1 MSKGRRIVFDDEGF
15 IAEGEDTFDL
25 DFEHGHTALSSTR
38 FDDMLVAQ
46 VGQRLA
52 VPIQF
57 DKCGLRAAGDA
68 EFPALTVRRNPKNV
82 VEENGHPVEARPQLG
97 RVRALLEV
105 ADFVGDVLEVAH
117 PKFPALA
124 QSLRKDV
131 QRSG

>member
-1 MSKGRRIVFDDEGF
+1 MKS
-15 IAEGEDTFDL
+15 DTGALAL
-25 DFEHGHTALSSTR
+25 DCEHGHAALSSTR
-38 FDDMLVAQ
+38 FENVIVAMER
-46 VGQRLA
+46 QRHA

-57 DKCGLRAAGDA
+57 DIGGLRAAGDA

-105 ADFVGDVLEVAH
+105 ADFVGDVLEVTNA
-117 PKFPALA
+117 KFPALA

>member
-1 MSKGRRIVFDDEGF
+1 
-15 IAEGEDTFDL
+15 
-25 DFEHGHTALSSTR
+25 
-38 FDDMLVAQ
+38 MLVAQ
-46 VGQRLA
+46 VGQWLA

-57 DKCGLRAAGDA
+57 DKCGYRAACDA
-68 EFPALTVRRNPKNV
+68 EFPALTARLNPKNI
-82 VEENGHPVEARPQLG
+82 VEENGHPVEARPSLG

-117 PKFPALA
+117 PKFPALT